1 MSIHNVVPSP
11 SQSSVEL
18 RTPEY
23 RELGSQPFVCASP
36 LTRKLSLQAEM
47 IAPHLR
53 LAVIEGEPGAGKQ
66 TFARLLYDR
75 AAAASASLRR
85 AGFKRCDARE
95 WLLAESHAQP
105 IPHFTYLDRVDLLGV
120 PGQALLLRVLK
131 NYDAAPASAPV
142 LVASSESPLR
152 ELAEKGEF
160 LAELAYRLTA
170 IRLAVPPLRQRR
182 EDIVPLATLFLDRLR
197 LRYQVPGFSLTAGAI
212 MRLHEH
218 DWPGNV
224 RELSSV
230 IESAVL
236 ECTDRI
242 IREEDLSLRPVAGH
256 LEGPQKTPPTLN
268 LDAVVQ
274 KHLRY
279 VLELN
284 RGNKL
289 RTARQLGIS
298 RSTLYRMLD
307 TGRSFPP

>member
-23 RELGSQPFVCASP
+23 QALDSRAFVCTSP

-53 LAVIEGEPGAGKQ
+53 LATIEGEPGAGKQ

-75 AAAASASLRR
+75 AAVASASLRR
-85 AGFKRCDARE
+85 AGFNRYDARE
-95 WLLAESHAQP
+95 WLLTETHAQA
-105 IPHFTYLDRVDLLGV
+105 IPQFTYLDRVDLLGV
-120 PGQALLLRVLK
+120 PGQALLLRILK
-131 NYDAAPASAPV
+131 NIDAAVVAAPV

-152 ELAEKGEF
+152 ELA
-160 LAELAYRLTA
+160 YRLTA
-170 IRLAVPPLRQRR
+170 IQLAVPPLRQRR
-182 EDIVPLATLFLDRLR
+182 EDIVPLAKLFLDRIR

-212 MRLHEH
+212 ARLLEY

-224 RELSSV
+224 RHLSSI

-242 IREEDLSLRPVAGH
+242 NREEDLSLRPAPAHPEQSV
-256 LEGPQKTPPTLN
+256 KTPPALN

-279 VLELN
+279 VLDLN

-307 TGRSFPP
+307 TGRPFTT